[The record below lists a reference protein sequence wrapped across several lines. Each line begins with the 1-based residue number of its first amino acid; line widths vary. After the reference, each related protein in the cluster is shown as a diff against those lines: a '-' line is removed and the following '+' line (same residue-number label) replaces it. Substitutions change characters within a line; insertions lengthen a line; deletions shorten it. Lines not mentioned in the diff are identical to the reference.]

1 MLKLLTRWLGPFNLF
16 LEEMSVQRGTLVS
29 VKVTDVVHR
38 EHALIHTK
46 RRVIN
51 IQYITQSKEMKLTSE
66 GSSS

>member
-29 VKVTDVVHR
+29 VKVADIVRR

-51 IQYITQSKEMKLTSE
+51 IQYITQSKRN
-66 GSSS
+66 GADI